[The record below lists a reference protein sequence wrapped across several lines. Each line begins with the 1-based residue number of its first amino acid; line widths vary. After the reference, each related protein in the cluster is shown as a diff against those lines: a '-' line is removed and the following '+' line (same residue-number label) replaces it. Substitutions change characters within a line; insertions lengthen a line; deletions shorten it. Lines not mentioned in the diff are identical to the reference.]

1 MINKIKKCLEK
12 YYYQYTLATC
22 ISILEPWE
30 RKFVNT
36 LVVIILVLLT
46 FSSFFYLPEYT
57 ERLLKVFTPSETVGI
72 QSVSAEQI

>member
-1 MINKIKKCLEK
+1 MISSIKKSLENF
-12 YYYQYTLATC
+12 YYRYTMATC

-30 RKFVNT
+30 RRFVNT
-36 LVVIILVLLT
+36 FVVIIVILLT
-46 FSSFFYLPEYT
+46 FSSFFYLPEYL

>member
-1 MINKIKKCLEK
+1 MLSSIKKGLEYW
-12 YYYQYTLATC
+12 YYRYAMATC

-30 RKFVNT
+30 TRFVNT
-36 LVVIILVLLT
+36 FVAIIVVLLT

-57 ERLLKVFTPSETVGI
+57 LRLMKVFTPSETVGL